1 MNRTL
6 AEIRSDIQVRLGF
19 GMAGQAGVVNSPL
32 IDSMIR
38 NAQDQLYQQY
48 DWLQQKGYLERLTG
62 QQQQFYDY
70 PADCEPERLRLVC
83 IKDSGFWRELRE
95 GIRPEDRSS
104 TVQRNVPLKFDR
116 AAQVELW
123 PVPNQQYSLRFDYI
137 KTLSPLTSDSHR
149 TTIDDG
155 LVFLHA
161 LANAKLHYRQP
172 DASTYATQLDNM
184 LTRLKARN
192 RGQSVWS
199 KSAPAREPFEYPP
212 Q

>member
-137 KTLSPLTSDSHR
+137 KALSPLTSDSHR

-172 DASTYATQLDNM
+172 DAPTYATQLDNM